1 MSTTGSSPRRPSRVR
16 FRVRDR
22 VRPLPVLLQIAAL
35 ILSLPVLATG
45 CKKENSRLA
54 PDAAPVEFVGESFAE
69 LYPIFMV
76 RRSMPIGEKAH
87 LWSTKYL
94 GRYVRWAGTI
104 RSFTPNG
111 VTLKE
116 LPQTIT
122 FDVSLWM
129 ENDQL
134 AELKRHYKKGDRLGY
149 VGRLES
155 YDDIFRTMYLGHGLI
170 VDSPPDGGPPSES
183 APDR

>member
-1 MSTTGSSPRRPSRVR
+1 MSTTPEIAFGRRVR
-16 FRVRDR
+16 QF
-22 VRPLPVLLQIAAL
+22 AAL
-35 ILSLPVLATG
+35 GFLAFSLFATLLAAG
-45 CKKENSRLA
+45 CKNAAERTPI
-54 PDAAPVEFVGESFAE
+54 PDAAPVEFVPESFAE

-76 RRSMPIGEKAH
+76 RRSMPVGEKAH

-94 GRYVRWAGTI
+94 GRYVRWSGTI

-111 VTLKE
+111 VTIRE

-129 ENDQL
+129 ENGQM
-134 AELKRHYKKGDRLGY
+134 AELKRRYQKGDRLSY

-170 VDSPPDGGPPSES
+170 VELPPDGGLSS
-183 APDR
+183 NAPGR